1 MKHKSLLIALLMV
14 ATAIA
19 TRAAGLWGDAD
30 HILFIK
36 LDATPVVA
44 DVYTVPSGH
53 GEPVLIGHTP
63 MTIPV
68 ELTWGTSFRRKSW
81 SKLTVTSL
89 GNVVTSSYSPTNKTH
104 EIDIALAVK
113 KTGYSA
119 QLITN
124 TVAVLSRP
132 KDMEWDDVMDYLPK
146 EATFHADL
154 VKVDA
159 DGQPSMADIR
169 TVIVASGGSLDELGD
184 LLIRGPAA
192 AVVRVDGKPVGRLP
206 VRLMVPAGDHLV
218 DIPGVTPPFSQSV
231 KVVRGATTG
240 VAIP

>member
-1 MKHKSLLIALLMV
+1 MKSKCLLVVLSAL
-14 ATAIA
+14 AAIA
-19 TRAAGLWGDAD
+19 VRAAGPWGDAD

-44 DVYTVPSGH
+44 DVYTLPEGN

-81 SKLTVTSL
+81 SKLTVSSL
-89 GNVVTSSYSPTNKTH
+89 GNVVTSTYSPTNKTH
-104 EIDIALAVK
+104 EINIALAVK
-113 KTGYSA
+113 KAGYST

-124 TVAVLSRP
+124 TVAVLRRP
-132 KDMEWDDVMDYLPK
+132 KDLEWDDVMDYLPK
-146 EATFHADL
+146 EATLHADL
-154 VKVDA
+154 TKVDA
-159 DGQPSMADIR
+159 DGQPAVADIR
-169 TVIVASGGSLDELGD
+169 TVVVASGGSLDALGD

-192 AVVRVDGKPVGRLP
+192 ADVRVDGKPVGRLP
-206 VRLMVPAGDHLV
+206 VRLMIPAGDHLV
-218 DIPGVTPPFSQSV
+218 EIPGVSPPFSQNV